1 MELAKEEMMKKLNRL
16 ASKKLEV
23 NKALEKEKC
32 LSTKMKKDIEE
43 KTASENKLTE
53 ENEKLKQLD
62 SKEKQQFMYVMY
74 ISWRIK

>member
-74 ISWRIK
+74 IS